1 MKTQNGV
8 TLVELI
14 VALFIATLVF
24 MGIFTTVNT
33 AQRSSSG
40 VEKRVAAQQDVRGA
54 LELMA
59 MEIQMASYNPDS
71 LDNIWLDHTSA
82 NCASPA
88 STNLNFRGIRQATAS
103 AITIEMD
110 INNSG
115 SLLPLTSDDNP
126 NEIITYVY
134 DLANRYITR
143 STNCGNAF
151 AFLGDTAANQ
161 SRKTV
166 LVVNDLN
173 NNGIFDTGDIPVF
186 RYFNGAG
193 TDITATVV
201 TNPTDLTVGI
211 PAIRRIQVT
220 LVADTADVDAGSGVR
235 RRIVYSTSVIPRNH
249 FATVY

>member
-59 MEIQMASYNPDS
+59 MEIQMASYNPSSERD
-71 LDNIWLDHTSA
+71 IWLDPASA
-82 NCASPA
+82 SCASKVPN
-88 STNLNFRGIRQATAS
+88 NLVRGIPVATAN

-110 INNSG
+110 INDSG
-115 SLLPLTSDDNP
+115 SLLPLTSNDNP
-126 NEIITYVY
+126 NEIISYVY
-134 DLANRYITR
+134 DPANRYITR
-143 STNCGNAF
+143 STNCSGGQQ
-151 AFLGDTAANQ
+151 AFLGDTDAHK

-166 LVVNDLN
+166 LVENASA
-173 NNGIFDTGDIPVF
+173 GIPVF

-193 TDITATVV
+193 TDITATVA
-201 TNPTDLTVGI
+201 TSPTDLTLGI
-211 PAIRRIQVT
+211 PAIRRIQIT
-220 LVADTADVDAGSGVR
+220 LVVDTADVDAGSGVR

-249 FATVY
+249 FAIVY